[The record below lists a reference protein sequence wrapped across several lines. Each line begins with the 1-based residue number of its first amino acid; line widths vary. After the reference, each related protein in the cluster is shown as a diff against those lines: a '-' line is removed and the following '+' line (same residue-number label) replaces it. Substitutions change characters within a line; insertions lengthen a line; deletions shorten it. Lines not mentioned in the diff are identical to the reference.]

1 MFMSQLVLPPSSEP
15 HTTGERPAPLWH
27 VWRAV
32 DGLDRSLLVRD
43 AEPRKRFGAL
53 VEEVQH
59 VLTAWGLAHAG
70 EAAMQ
75 SFLNGK
81 GLLHEAEE
89 CVVGLHHVLA
99 YLGADCAR
107 GERPVV
113 VDLCAGKGTFSVLL
127 AALVARRPALSCEIV
142 LVEKS
147 MNINWR
153 HVPSLLG
160 PDHTVQMWT
169 GCNIHDAAF
178 VEKLRQLPGPL
189 AIIAIHL
196 CKNLSPRCVSL
207 YNALGRAKAPFLALA
222 PCCLRLSAAQVVVLR
237 FEAEDARRERMKSRC
252 FICGGPSHRA
262 SDCPAVK
269 AAGTSLCWRCGEKC
283 HRRAACTAA
292 QAAPRIAKAPA
303 PSTTICILTVSAS
316 SSPFDAWSRAL
327 LEVCETEDGDAA
339 RLEVVPLA
347 SLKEIDP
354 RNWNGS
360 RKCTWVLAERV
371 PAEDLV
377 GALRAYLDC
386 ASTKKVAMARRNP
399 FTHPRGGDAD
409 CAL

>member
-1 MFMSQLVLPPSSEP
+1 
-15 HTTGERPAPLWH
+15 
-27 VWRAV
+27 
-32 DGLDRSLLVRD
+32 
-43 AEPRKRFGAL
+43 
-53 VEEVQH
+53 
-59 VLTAWGLAHAG
+59 
-70 EAAMQ
+70 MQ

-89 CVVGLHHVLA
+89 CVVGLHHVLT
-99 YLGADCAR
+99 YLEAACAR
-107 GERPVV
+107 GERLAV
-113 VDLCAGKGTFSVLL
+113 VDLCAGKGTFAVLL

-237 FEAEDARRERMKSRC
+237 FEAEDARREWMKSRC

-262 SDCPAVK
+262 SECPAVK
-269 AAGTSLCWRCGEKC
+269 KAGTLCWRCGEKG

-303 PSTTICILTVSAS
+303 PSTTICLSTVSAS
-316 SSPFDAWSRAL
+316 SSPFDAWARAL
-327 LEVCETEDGDAA
+327 LEACETEDGDAA

-347 SLKEIDP
+347 SLKEIDA

-360 RKCTWVLAERV
+360 RLCTWVLAERV

-386 ASTKKVAMARRNP
+386 ASTKKVAMVR
-399 FTHPRGGDAD
+399 THPFGAQALERLMRRARGEAPDDGDAD